1 MKAKQLRT
9 RLIAAALTLVMLIGA
24 LAGTTFA
31 WFTDNVTS
39 AGNKIQTGTLQ
50 MDLLHKVDTDWVSL
64 KQNAD
69 HKVFDYDKWEPGYTR
84 VETLQV
90 TNLGSLALQYRLSL
104 TVAEGTAVL
113 GENGED
119 LANVIEVYVIY
130 GQRSNETS
138 FADIAAENSGWVRKG
153 TLSEV
158 IAAPA
163 TFLGG
168 ELLPTGETLPDGAAL
183 TTTVGSQFL
192 TIALHMQET
201 AGNEYQALAV
211 GDIYVN
217 LYAIQWSFEQDSF
230 GADYDALAPWPVLNP
245 GQSFTAS
252 TTVTP
257 NVEGKVDADTTVGD
271 PTGDI
276 YANVPAGVQMAD
288 GANAL
293 TLNVSALKETASN
306 VTATHRSEVVRSVDV
321 HIDGVATG
329 NTVPMVITLNG
340 ILPTGLNSNNV
351 KLYHVENGETV
362 AMTLVS
368 NPTNHNEFSYD
379 PLTGN
384 VVLSIASF
392 SEIVAYGDTDAAWD
406 GTVATEFAGGK
417 GTEAEP
423 YLIANAAQLA
433 YFRNEVDG
441 GRNFEGEFVKL
452 TADINLNKINF
463 DPIGWGYVNSSW
475 NRDGKEGLVFRGT
488 FDGGNNTIFGL
499 YQDGWDLETETGTD
513 YTYTNCGGGLFA
525 AAYNATFKNLKI
537 NGANIRYEC
546 VEIGVLVGLAQGG
559 CTFENIN
566 IAGCKIAN
574 YQRPAGGVVGEVS
587 PAIENGEAVENTH
600 VFKNIYV
607 DSNTVVGSLWGDFDA
622 PVGGVIGAYWD
633 DAGKTSVEMD
643 KVTVACRLDVY
654 NDVTSTYQ
662 WYAYRRAGML
672 IGNTDQASGHTATAT
687 YLKCTDVV
695 VCYGEWANYQ
705 YCEFNEAN
713 PNWPWVRVQ
722 PGENCSGY
730 SNPRWGRPID
740 PLTGNPVTDSVH
752 AHGSDEEGHM
762 LLIEF
767 HQLYGGGQGVYG
779 AETHDGVTEGQI
791 YTVTYMDRDQIL
803 HVDYVPSNIAY
814 GEDSIWPI
822 SNVVAANGDKAS
834 YWVDDNSKQFKGF
847 DAGRTANA
855 TVYPKWPNE
864 YTIRCLD
871 TKGNPVYYNFV
882 IDDKA
887 TDDQYQEIAND
898 INALLV
904 NIQNEVDA
912 GEKVMTIVWKLVD
925 YDDDDTNDVI
935 YQTVK
940 SSDIRNFVEK
950 QGMDFVLEAT
960 PQLKETSISLKKHY
974 DPTTGELVAYHVV
987 DVNASDE
994 NKYVT
999 IPAYIGNIP
1008 VEVIADGAFGDFD
1021 NLTVVEIPVTMK
1033 EIGEDA
1039 FASKETNLIGIL
1051 KYEQITILYAGTY
1064 EQWQLID
1071 KHENWDR
1078 YLGKGSQIYFLA
1090 DGTYSEETASNGT
1103 WSAKDREWSA
1113 PQAGTYTG

>member
-1 MKAKQLRT
+1 MKKTLRS
-9 RLIAAALTLVMLIGA
+9 LFLSGISILLCLSM
-24 LAGTTFA
+24 LAGSTFA
-31 WFTDNVTS
+31 WFTDEVKSGNNVIM
-39 AGNKIQTGTLQ
+39 AGNLDIEMYWSKNLENGT
-50 MDLLHKVDTDWVSL
+50 WI
-64 KQNAD
+64 NAED
-69 HKVFDYDKWEPGYTR
+69 ANSEPVFNYDKWEPGYAEIR
-84 VETLQV
+84 YIKIKNAGNLAFKYALSIIPDGEVSKLADVLDVYYVENATANIADRAALKAMTPKGTLRDAIDGKIP
-90 TNLGSLALQYRLSL
+90 TNGAIIP
-104 TVAEGTAVL
+104 AGKTA
-113 GENGED
+113 ENGE
-119 LANVIEVYVIY
+119 YV
-130 GQRSNETS
+130 GET
-138 FADIAAENSGWVRKG
+138 
-153 TLSEV
+153 V
-158 IAAPA
+158 IA
-163 TFLGG
+163 
-168 ELLPTGETLPDGAAL
+168 
-183 TTTVGSQFL
+183 
-192 TIALHMQET
+192 IAIKMREE
-201 AGNEYQALAV
+201 AGNEYKKLSI
-211 GDIYVN
+211 GDTFSLKLTATQYD
-217 LYAIQWSFEQDSF
+217 YEKDSF
-230 GADYDALAPWPVLNP
+230 GSDYDENAQWPVLAP
-245 GQSFTAS
+245 GETFTAT

-257 NVEGKVDADTTVGD
+257 NAEGKIDSDVTVGN
-271 PTGDI
+271 TNGDI

-288 GANAL
+288 GATSLKLTVGAL
-293 TLNVSALKETASN
+293 SETESN
-306 VTATHRSEVVRSVDV
+306 VTATNRSEVLRSVDV
-321 HIDGVATG
+321 HIDGVAEN
-329 NTVPMVITLNG
+329 NTVPMAITLNA
-340 ILPTGLNSNNV
+340 ILPTGLNKNNV
-351 KLYHVENGETV
+351 KLYHVENGATV
-362 AMTLVS
+362 EMTLVD
-368 NPTNHNEFSYD
+368 NPVNHNEFSYD
-379 PLTGN
+379 PATGN
-384 VVLSIASF
+384 VVMTIASF
-392 SEIVAYGDTDAAWD
+392 SEIVAYGDTEAAWD
-406 GTVATEFAGGK
+406 GEGVDSTWYNANAKVLT
-417 GTEAEP
+417 
-423 YLIANAAQLA
+423 IANAEQFV
-433 YFRNEVDG
+433 YFRDLVDSGVTFSGKTVQLSSDIYLG
-441 GRNFEGEFVKL
+441 GH
-452 TADINLNKINF
+452 NF
-463 DPIGWGYVNSSW
+463 DPIGWGYVNSAW
-475 NRDGKEGLVFRGT
+475 NRDYVEGKVFQGT
-488 FDGGNNTIFGL
+488 FDGQGYTIYGL
-499 YQDGWDLETETGTD
+499 YQNGWDLEDPDGDGKQDAD

-525 AAYNATFKNLKI
+525 SAYNATFKNLKI

-633 DAGKTSVEMD
+633 DASKTSVEMD
-643 KVTVACRLDVY
+643 NVTVACRLDVY

-672 IGNTDQASGHTATAT
+672 IGNTDQADGHTATAT

-752 AHGSDEEGHM
+752 AHGSDDEGHM
-762 LLIEF
+762 LLIKF

-834 YWVDDNSKQFKGF
+834 YWVDDNSVQFKGF

-882 IDDKA
+882 VDDKA
-887 TDDQYQEIAND
+887 TEAQYQEIAND

-950 QGMDFVLEAT
+950 QKNDFVLEAI
-960 PQLKETSISLKKHY
+960 PQLKETSISLKKYY

-994 NKYVT
+994 NKNVT

-1039 FASKETNLIGIL
+1039 FASKETNIIGIL

-1064 EQWQLID
+1064 EQWNLIN

-1078 YLGKGSQIYFLA
+1078 YLGQGSKIYFLA
-1090 DGTYSEETASNGT
+1090 DGTYSEETAGNGT
-1103 WSAKDREWSA
+1103 WSAKDREWST
-1113 PQAGTYTG
+1113 PKAGTYTG